1 MSGFPYQNEIDVY
14 YEKKK
19 KEVSEWLIEYTNGLK
34 RITKAQKEK
43 LLSYSERISFSV
55 AGEVNMYV
63 QQLPTVSKR
72 DKAKLETYL
81 QHVDWLPENITTG
94 ILDGKIVSRVLPSP
108 LERLFG
114 DREWKS
120 KKE

>member
-14 YEKKK
+14 YDKKK
-19 KEVSEWLIEYTNGLK
+19 KEVSEWLIDYTHGLK
-34 RITKAQKEK
+34 RITKAQKEN
-43 LLSYSERISFSV
+43 LLSYSKRISFSV

-63 QQLPTVSKR
+63 QQLSTVSKR
-72 DKAKLETYL
+72 DKVKLETYL

-94 ILDGKIVSRVLPSP
+94 ILDGKIVSRILPSP